1 MVKASPADVS
11 DSVILKTA
19 QRMHRLALQRGYYF
33 YTNLFKNPTWLI
45 MLNLFVNERTDI
57 VTNLTSLTITNRL
70 TKEELDTTIDQLQD
84 AGMIVVA
91 ADEEVTLT
99 PLAAKQMAG
108 FIGEILKSR
117 ENEG

>member
-1 MVKASPADVS
+1 MVKTSPADAS

-57 VTNLTSLTITNRL
+57 LTNFTSLTITNRL
-70 TKEELDTTIDQLQD
+70 TKDELHAAIEQLLD
-84 AGMIVVA
+84 AGMIMVEDDEQVV
-91 ADEEVTLT
+91 LT
-99 PLAAKQMAG
+99 PLASKQVAG
-108 FIGEILKSR
+108 FIREILKSR